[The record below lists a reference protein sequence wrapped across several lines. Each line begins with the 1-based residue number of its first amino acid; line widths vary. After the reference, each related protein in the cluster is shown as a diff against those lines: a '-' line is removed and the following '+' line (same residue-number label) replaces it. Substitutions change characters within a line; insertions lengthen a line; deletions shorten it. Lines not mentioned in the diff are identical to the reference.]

1 MNKAHE
7 FNRQRWNEVTP
18 VHVES
23 EFYDVAGFIGG
34 RDTLG
39 PVERAA
45 LGDLS
50 GKRVLHMQCHFGMDT
65 LSMARSGPAAVV
77 GLDFSDVALAK
88 ARDLAERTGLADTV
102 RFVEADV
109 TRAGKVSGGA
119 FDVIYTSFGTIVWLE
134 DLQGWADTIAA
145 NLAPGGFFYF
155 LDSHPLSMVF
165 DGDHVEPRVMY
176 PYFHNTQAD
185 ISPAGEIDY
194 ADAEYKVQ
202 NEGHE
207 FSWPLQDI
215 FGTFE
220 KAGLRVH
227 EVREY
232 PFTAWRQFPD
242 MEEADDG
249 YWYRGQGNAEL
260 PLLLGFKAK
269 W

>member
-1 MNKAHE
+1 MSKAHE

-23 EFYDVAGFIGG
+23 DFYDVSGFIGG

-39 PVERAA
+39 PIERAA

-65 LSMARSGPAAVV
+65 LSMARGGPAAVV

-109 TRAGKVSGGA
+109 TRAGKVADGA

-134 DLQGWADTIAA
+134 DLQGWAGTIAA
-145 NLAPGGFFYF
+145 NLKQGGFFYF
-155 LDSHPLSMVF
+155 LDSHPLAMIF
-165 DGDHVEPRVMY
+165 DGDQVEPRMKY
-176 PYFHNTQAD
+176 PYFHSDTPD
-185 ISPAGEIDY
+185 IEPPGAPDY
-194 ADAEYKVQ
+194 ADTSYRIRG
-202 NEGHE
+202 EGHE
-207 FSWPLQDI
+207 FAWALQDI
-215 FGTFE
+215 FGALERT
-220 KAGLRVH
+220 GLTVF

-232 PFTAWRQFPD
+232 PFCGWPMFPD
-242 MEEADDG
+242 MELHEDG
-249 YWYRGQGNAEL
+249 YWYRTSEGKEL
-260 PLLLGFKAK
+260 PLLLGFKAR